1 MRRAFLCLGLTQRAV
16 RDMAGM
22 TWAEGDQW
30 SVAVDL
36 PPGVY
41 EFKLVAVL
49 GDSGEP
55 VEWEA
60 GDNRQLTVRLTF
72 HTVHT
77 LQTWQAPVCDCH
89 WWLSATWRVVSQE
102 CAPSEVA

>member
-1 MRRAFLCLGLTQRAV
+1 MTIVWWRWTCSRAWKYKCIVRSCALLRIHRPLTQRAV
-16 RDMAGM
+16 RNMAGM

-60 GDNRQLTVRLTF
+60 GDNRQLTVRLPCR
-72 HTVHT
+72 TVHT
-77 LQTWQAPVCDCH
+77 
-89 WWLSATWRVVSQE
+89 
-102 CAPSEVA
+102 